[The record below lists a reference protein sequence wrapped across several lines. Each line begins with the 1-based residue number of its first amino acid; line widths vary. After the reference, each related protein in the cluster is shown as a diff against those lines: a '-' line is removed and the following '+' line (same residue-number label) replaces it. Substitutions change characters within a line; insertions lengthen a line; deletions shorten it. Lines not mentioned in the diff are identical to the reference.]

1 MLDASG
7 IKRSTAVLVI
17 LCAAFTAV
25 IPTIIYGIPFSRDL
39 YHHFRLAIAF
49 FDSARQG
56 DLYPGWLA
64 EANGSFGEVSPRF
77 YPPGLS
83 YVLLIGRL
91 LLGNWYVSALFGLLL
106 MTLIGGAGAYFW
118 ARAFMA
124 RDSAMWAGVL

>member
-1 MLDASG
+1 MLASSG
-7 IKRSTAVLVI
+7 SKRSTALLVI
-17 LCAAFTAV
+17 VAAA
-25 IPTIIYGIPFSRDL
+25 IAAILPAIIYGIPFSRDL

-49 FDSARQG
+49 YDASQQG

-64 EANGSFGEVSPRF
+64 QANSSFGEVSPRF

-91 LLGNWYVSALFGLLL
+91 LMGNWYASALFAFFVLTLLGGL
-106 MTLIGGAGAYFW
+106 GAYFW

-124 RDSAMWAGVL
+124 PNTAMWAGV